1 MSTAEKIEERI
12 KKLPEP
18 MQAEVLDFVEFLEKK
33 RDLKGEGKTLK
44 RMTTSISSRF
54 QKVWDNE
61 KDAAYD
67 EL

>member
-33 RDLKGEGKTLK
+33 RDLEGEERTLK
-44 RMTTSISSRF
+44 KMTTSISSGF
-54 QKVWDNE
+54 QKVWNNE
-61 KDAAYD
+61 KDAVYD